1 MGGAGHMLHA
11 IKSLKANRD
20 LLKKRTMRKKGDYKR
35 VIDQDKPVFKKATK
49 EQMIAIKNKIKGY
62 KKTELLI
69 NIMAIVGTL
78 MVLAL
83 VTWLIIK

>member
-11 IKSLKANRD
+11 IKTLKANRD

-35 VIDQDKPVFKKATK
+35 VIDQDKPAFKKATK
-49 EQMIAIKNKIKGY
+49 EEMRAIKIKIKGY

-69 NIMAIVGTL
+69 NSI
-78 MVLAL
+78 AL
-83 VTWLIIK
+83 VLTLAILSFVAWLIIK

>member
-11 IKSLKANRD
+11 IKTLKANRD

-49 EQMIAIKNKIKGY
+49 EEMLAIKTKIKGY

-69 NIMAIVGTL
+69 NSIALVLTLAIL
-78 MVLAL
+78 SF